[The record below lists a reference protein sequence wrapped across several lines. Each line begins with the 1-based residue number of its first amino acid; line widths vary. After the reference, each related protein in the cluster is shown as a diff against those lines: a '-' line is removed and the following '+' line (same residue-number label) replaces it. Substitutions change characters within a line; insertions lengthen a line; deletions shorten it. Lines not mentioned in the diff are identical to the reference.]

1 MLEGAGLFAAIY
13 LIGLVVVILFKVTWF
28 IVTIPFRILRAIYR
42 HQKRRR
48 IARYVPVSRPQIQD
62 WSESDPLTPTPRT
75 TQIRPNK
82 GPDWVWPQGQPIK
95 KESNLWP
102 PPKVT
107 PSQF

>member
-13 LIGLVVVILFKVTWF
+13 LIGMIVVICVRVAWF
-28 IVTIPFRILRAIYR
+28 IVTLPFRVIRGLYR
-42 HQKRRR
+42 YQKRRR
-48 IARYVPVSRPQIQD
+48 IARYVPASRPQIED

-102 PPKVT
+102 PPKVHQ
-107 PSQF
+107 SEF

>member
-62 WSESDPLTPTPRT
+62 WSESDPLTPTP
-75 TQIRPNK
+75 NK

>member
-42 HQKRRR
+42 YQKRRR

-62 WSESDPLTPTPRT
+62 WNESDPLTPTPRT
-75 TQIRPNK
+75 TPRSP
-82 GPDWVWPQGQPIK
+82 GPAWVWPQGQPAQVK